1 MVVDESIVVFLCIC
15 KAKVY
20 SVETRER
27 ERERVGSA
35 VSELAGNE
43 VFVTYTLNAFSCIL
57 FLFFYGCNVYTRHVF
72 AVFRLIALKR
82 DVVYMCPSY

>member
-27 ERERVGSA
+27 ERIGSA

-43 VFVTYTLNAFSCIL
+43 LFVTITLNAFSCIL
-57 FLFFYGCNVYTRHVF
+57 FLFFYGCNVYTRDVF